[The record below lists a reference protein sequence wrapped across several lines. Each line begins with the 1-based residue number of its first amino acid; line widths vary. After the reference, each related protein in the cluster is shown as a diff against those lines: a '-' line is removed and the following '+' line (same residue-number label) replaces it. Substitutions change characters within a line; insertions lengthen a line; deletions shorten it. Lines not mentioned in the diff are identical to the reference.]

1 MKKTFL
7 ITLLALLA
15 TTFGASAAPDLT
27 DILQGLGGKKDKTE
41 QTSDKTTKTN
51 EKTSGKSDKKS
62 GGGLGGILDGVQSLG
77 NKLGIIPSKTV
88 DIDYLEG
95 TWEYK
100 KPAVAF
106 KSENLLAKAGGVAA
120 SAKVESE
127 IEPYYQKAGL
137 DKMVLTVN
145 ADSTFTMKLAHGQLS
160 GTIVTSPDN
169 KTLTFKFKVL
179 GVSLL
184 STEAFVNAETNKSMA
199 ITFDVTKLLVIVEKV
214 ASFSASFSGK
224 TSMKAL
230 AAILKKYDGMTAG
243 FYLTKTG
250 KK

>member
-7 ITLLALLA
+7 ITLLALFA
-15 TTFGASAAPDLT
+15 TTFGATAAPDLT

-41 QTSDKTTKTN
+41 KTT
-51 EKTSGKSDKKS
+51 EKTTDKSDDK
-62 GGGLGGILDGVQSLG
+62 GGGLGGILEGVQSLG

-88 DIDYLEG
+88 DIAYLEG
-95 TWEYK
+95 VWDYK

-127 IEPYYQKAGL
+127 LEPYYQKAGL

-145 ADSTFTMKLAHGQLS
+145 ADSTFTMKLAHGQLN
-160 GTIVTSPDN
+160 GTIVSNPDK

-184 STEAFVNAETNKSMA
+184 STEAFVNAETNKSMSL
-199 ITFDVTKLLVIVEKV
+199 TFDVTKLLVIIEKV
-214 ASFSASFSGK
+214 TAFSGSLSGK
-224 TSMKAL
+224 TSLKAL
-230 AAILKKYDGMTAG
+230 DAILKKYDGMTAG

>member
-7 ITLLALLA
+7 ISLLALVA
-15 TTFGASAAPDLT
+15 TTFSAAAAPDLT
-27 DILQGLGGKKDKTE
+27 EILNGLGGKKEAK
-41 QTSDKTTKTN
+41 
-51 EKTSGKSDKKS
+51 EKTSEKTTGNSSDNDN
-62 GGGLGGILDGVQSLG
+62 GGGALGGFLDGVQSLG

-88 DIDYLEG
+88 DISYLEG
-95 TWEYK
+95 VWEYK

-127 IEPYYQKAGL
+127 IEPYYQKAGF

-160 GTIVTSPDN
+160 GTIVTNPDS

-179 GVSLL
+179 GVPLI

-214 ASFSASFSGK
+214 ATFSGSFSGK
-224 TSMKAL
+224 TSLKAL
-230 AAILKKYDGMTAG
+230 ATILKKYDGMTAG